1 MPSTTLT
8 SGNQPQEKHC
18 FLCIANLQ
26 RVSYKD
32 TTTLQKWVSPF
43 SKIVPRRKSG
53 LCMLHQRKVSRAIKR
68 ARMMGLFA
76 FTK

>member
-1 MPSTTLT
+1 MPSTTSPT
-8 SGNQPQEKHC
+8 ANQTQEKHC
-18 FLCIANLQ
+18 FLCVTNLHG
-26 RVSYKD
+26 VSYKD
-32 TTTLQKWVSPF
+32 ATLLQKWVSPF
-43 SKIVPRRKSG
+43 AKIVSRRKSG